1 MWLAILTPKTEIES
15 VCRHVILSQASMVTG
30 YPVTNNKD
38 DDDNGED
45 NNVDDDNDE
54 DGDAF
59 IINLFA
65 FFFNKYNI
73 CKFLFA
79 CLFICLLSFSIFFLI
94 L

>member
-30 YPVTNNKD
+30 YPVTNN
-38 DDDNGED
+38 
-45 NNVDDDNDE
+45 NVDDDNGE

-65 FFFNKYNI
+65 FFFNKY
-73 CKFLFA
+73 
-79 CLFICLLSFSIFFLI
+79 SI
-94 L
+94 